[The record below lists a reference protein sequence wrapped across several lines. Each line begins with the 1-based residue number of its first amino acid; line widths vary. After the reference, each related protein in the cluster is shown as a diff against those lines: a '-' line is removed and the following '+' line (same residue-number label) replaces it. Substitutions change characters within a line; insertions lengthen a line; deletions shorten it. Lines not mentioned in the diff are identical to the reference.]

1 MLVSV
6 RAFWRVLVATLHT
19 RLDLLTAE
27 LEAEAIRAGYLVGAG
42 IAGVM
47 ALHGAFFFALF
58 WILAAFWDTPYRLW
72 VIGGIF
78 LVYLVLGIGLLLYA
92 WSLIANRPRFL
103 SQTLTE
109 LKKDMEGLQ
118 NPIKPREDQP

>member
-6 RAFWRVLVATLHT
+6 RAFWRVLIATLHT

-27 LEAEAIRAGYLVGAG
+27 LEEEAIRAGYLVGAG

-47 ALHGAFFFALF
+47 ALHGALLF
-58 WILAAFWDTPYRLW
+58 GLLWLLAAVWDMPYRLW

-78 LVYLVLGIGLLLYA
+78 LVYLVLGIGLLFYA
-92 WSLIANRPRFL
+92 WNLIACRPRFL
-103 SQTLTE
+103 GQTLTE

-118 NPIKPREDQP
+118 TPIKPKEDQP